1 MRRITLA
8 IVSTIAALV
17 LMFSYRTSL
26 GVSTANS
33 SSQAK
38 IVAGPTSNG
47 QGPTSAASSTA
58 SSGTA
63 GGAGATA
70 TTPTATIVDGK
81 TANTPYGPI
90 TVEVTI
96 TGGQIT
102 DVTAVTYPQ
111 DNGRSRQINTQ
122 ALPILRGEVIDAQSA
137 NIQAV
142 SGATYTSAGYEESLQ
157 SALDLA
163 GK

>member
-1 MRRITLA
+1 MRRVALA
-8 IVSTIAALV
+8 MVSTIAALV

-26 GVSTANS
+26 GAGTAT

-38 IVAGPTSNG
+38 IVAGPTSTG
-47 QGPTSAASSTA
+47 MVPTAAATPTSSSGTSSAAST
-58 SSGTA
+58 GTA
-63 GGAGATA
+63 KTSM
-70 TTPTATIVDGK
+70 TVDGK
-81 TANTPYGPI
+81 TVNTQYGPI
-90 TVEVTI
+90 VVEVTI
-96 TGGQIT
+96 ANGQIT
-102 DVTAVTYPQ
+102 DATAVTYPQ
-111 DNGRSRQINTQ
+111 DDGRSRQISSQ
-122 ALPILRGEVIDAQSA
+122 ALPILRSEVLDAQSA